1 MRLYTFCLSN
11 SISYFTCSIYRAL
24 HTASRRIIDHL
35 VEEGIGTLVVGKN
48 PLWKQEVNLGRKTN
62 QTFVQTPHARFIE
75 MLSYKAKL
83 MGIEVVLVEES
94 YTSKASFLDLDALP
108 SYDPQP
114 REKPRFSDKRERRS
128 LYRAASGRR
137 IHADVNASYNILR
150 KAFPDS
156 LGQGIEAV
164 AVRPRRIAV

>member
-1 MRLYTFCLSN
+1 M
-11 SISYFTCSIYRAL
+11 
-24 HTASRRIIDHL
+24 
-35 VEEGIGTLVVGKN
+35 VGKN